1 MIVAGSEQMELAK
14 VEAENV
20 DYRVARMTIEE
31 MVDAGLMKQS
41 AGYIVLMPETEPA
54 AIPADASVETASEQ
68 N

>member
-1 MIVAGSEQMELAK
+1 MTLEK

-41 AGYIVLMPETEPA
+41 AGYIVLPTEE
-54 AIPADASVETASEQ
+54 V
-68 N
+68 